1 MTRIIRRNA
10 ATYLSLVTLLWGVSW
25 FLYCQQAIIV
35 GGEGDRRTTSYLPSP
50 KERERINSSKYI
62 PPSSSLSST
71 RKANN
76 LWENNP
82 ALPVWM
88 KEYFDWHQK
97 QMNSLNETNWKSH
110 RYLVMRCL
118 QQDRK
123 CGGAA
128 DRLRVVPVAV
138 LMAHQFNRI
147 LLIHWE
153 RPCPLT
159 EFLAPPVT
167 GGLDWRIPAWL
178 QERLEFRKRPF
189 ILTLNPH
196 ATDLLA
202 QSPDLVLADM
212 LLQIN
217 DHGSSYYLEHMSV
230 DDGGAVASL
239 RNNNTN
245 DNNRRREGSSST
257 SSSTKSF
264 ALEDIY
270 HHVWD
275 ILFQPSPAVATL
287 IQKHMQHLQLTDH
300 NYAAVHIRSQYL
312 RDKSSIA
319 KHAPHFRNAVHCASQ
334 LLSGRPMFVASDA
347 AAVTEY
353 AVTYG
358 RAKAAASAAKIIGAT
373 AVAVGARSASSNSTS
388 PLHLDRGSDYLATG
402 ALTTTNH
409 AQTIDQEAVWRPS
422 DYYDIFVDL
431 YLLARSSCIA
441 VHTGGYGTW
450 ARLIS
455 HTGAG
460 QCWINHGTHR
470 CQWTSTAK
478 GINIINLASI
488 G

>member
-1 MTRIIRRNA
+1 MTMTIMTRIIRRNA
-10 ATYLSLVTLLWGVSW
+10 TTYLSLLTLLWGVSW
-25 FLYCQQAIIV
+25 FLYCQQAMV
-35 GGEGDRRTTSYLPSP
+35 ADGEVDHRTTFYLPSP
-50 KERERINSSKYI
+50 EERQRISVRKYI
-62 PPSSSLSST
+62 PPFSSVSST
-71 RKANN
+71 RRQKADN

-88 KEYFDWHQK
+88 KEYFEWHHEQVS
-97 QMNSLNETNWKSH
+97 QLNETNWKSQ
-110 RYLVMRCL
+110 RYLVLRCL

-128 DRLRVVPVAV
+128 DRLRVVPVALLV
-138 LMAHQFNRI
+138 AHQFNRI

-153 RPCPLT
+153 RPCPLR
-159 EFLAPPVT
+159 EFLVPPIT

-178 QERLEFRKRPF
+178 QERLKFRKRPL

-196 ATDLLA
+196 ATELLA

-217 DHGSSYYLEHMSV
+217 DHGASYYFQHTSYHAIL
-230 DDGGAVASL
+230 
-239 RNNNTN
+239 NITN
-245 DNNRRREGSSST
+245 DNEHSDTRQKSST
-257 SSSTKSF
+257 PASTSTNSF

-270 HHVWD
+270 LHVWD
-275 ILFQPSPAVATL
+275 ILFQPSPAVAAL
-287 IQKHMQHLQLTDH
+287 IQKQMQELQLTDN

-334 LLSGRPMFVASDA
+334 LLPGASIFIAADA

-353 AVTYG
+353 AVNYG
-358 RAKAAASAAKIIGAT
+358 REKAAASAAKVKGAT
-373 AVAVGARSASSNSTS
+373 AIAVVARPTISNSTN

-402 ALTTTNH
+402 A
-409 AQTIDQEAVWRPS
+409 QIIEQEAVRRPS

-431 YLLARSSCIA
+431 YLLARSKCIA
-441 VHTGGYGTW
+441 LHTGGYGHW
-450 ARLIS
+450 ARLMS

-470 CQWTSTAK
+470 CQWTSGSASSN
-478 GINIINLASI
+478 GNSI

>member
-10 ATYLSLVTLLWGVSW
+10 TTYLSLLTLLWGVSW
-25 FLYCQQAIIV
+25 FLYCQQAVIV
-35 GGEGDRRTTSYLPSP
+35 DGDVDRRTTSSLPSP
-50 KERERINSSKYI
+50 EERQRISISKYI
-62 PPSSSLSST
+62 PPFSSLSST
-71 RKANN
+71 KRQKADN

-88 KEYFDWHQK
+88 KEYFKWHHEQVS
-97 QMNSLNETNWKSH
+97 QLNESNWKSQ
-110 RYLVMRCL
+110 RYLVLRCL

-128 DRLRVVPVAV
+128 DRLRLVPVALLV
-138 LMAHQFNRI
+138 AHQCNRI

-159 EFLAPPVT
+159 EFLVPPVT

-178 QERLEFRKRPF
+178 QEHLQFRKRPF

-196 ATDLLA
+196 ATELLA

-217 DHGSSYYLEHMSV
+217 DHGASYYLQHTNKH
-230 DDGGAVASL
+230 GAAASL
-239 RNNNTN
+239 LNAT
-245 DNNRRREGSSST
+245 DNEHDDNRQDVSAST
-257 SSSTKSF
+257 STNSF
-264 ALEDIY
+264 ALEHIY

-275 ILFQPSPAVATL
+275 ILFQPSPAVAAL
-287 IQKHMQHLQLTDH
+287 IQKQMQQLQLTDN

-334 LLSGRPMFVASDA
+334 LLPGAPIYIASDA
-347 AAVTEY
+347 AVVTEY
-353 AVTYG
+353 AVSYG
-358 RAKAAASAAKIIGAT
+358 REKAAVSATKTKGAT
-373 AVAVGARSASSNSTS
+373 AIAVVARPTSSNSTS
-388 PLHLDRGSDYLATG
+388 PLHLDRGSDYLANG
-402 ALTTTNH
+402 AQILE
-409 AQTIDQEAVWRPS
+409 QEVVRRPS

-431 YLLARSSCIA
+431 YLLARSKCIA
-441 VHTGGYGTW
+441 LHTGGYGHW

-455 HTGAG
+455 HTDDG
-460 QCWINHGTHR
+460 QCWINHGTHK
-470 CQWTSTAK
+470 CQWTSGSASSN
-478 GINIINLASI
+478 GNSI